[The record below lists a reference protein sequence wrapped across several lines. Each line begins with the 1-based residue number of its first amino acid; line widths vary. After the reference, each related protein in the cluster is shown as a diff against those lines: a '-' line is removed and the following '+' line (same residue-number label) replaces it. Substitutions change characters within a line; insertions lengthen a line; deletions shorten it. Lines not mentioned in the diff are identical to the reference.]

1 VIKKEITSWNKFEEK
16 FHSQSLIKFIG
27 REPKDTNG
35 LNMKTFGLLVVMLI
49 FSELGEF
56 FMQSKSGEIV
66 VDTKF

>member
-56 FMQSKSGEIV
+56 LCNRRAAK
-66 VDTKF
+66 